1 MAFRVY
7 VFIIR
12 LKYSRTQMHP
22 LILLKKMN
30 TGIVCVLYRVDGA
43 SFSCLPSGFTGV
55 YLFVWNPKTLTASLS
70 WLLLHRTYFKP
81 CKQAINIFGKQAKL
95 CRMSDLQ
102 DSSEAFLIRTLLNM
116 LARLLLSRW
125 GLPMVL
131 PQYACGLHCSAA
143 GYDNAVFIMCNRH
156 TALVWEDAA
165 DDGGCVPVGP
175 LNGTELLILLKM
187 ATMVFF
193 PLFYAFYFNKKNI

>member
-1 MAFRVY
+1 
-7 VFIIR
+7 
-12 LKYSRTQMHP
+12 
-22 LILLKKMN
+22 
-30 TGIVCVLYRVDGA
+30 
-43 SFSCLPSGFTGV
+43 
-55 YLFVWNPKTLTASLS
+55 
-70 WLLLHRTYFKP
+70 
-81 CKQAINIFGKQAKL
+81 
-95 CRMSDLQ
+95 
-102 DSSEAFLIRTLLNM
+102 
-116 LARLLLSRW
+116 
-125 GLPMVL
+125 MVL

-193 PLFYAFYFNKKNI
+193 PCFMHFISIKKNI